1 MSGRAGMARLVCIHE
16 IELAEGADAVEFE
29 RLFTEGATQPELPGW
44 KTRLLQGDRG
54 ERAGKYA
61 ILFEIESPEARDR
74 YFPAEGQGSED
85 LDRFN
90 AENPA
95 AAEVWQRLQAFVADS
110 EVTTDYLVVVE

>member
-1 MSGRAGMARLVCIHE
+1 MARLVCIHE

-29 RLFTEGATQPELPGW
+29 RVFTDDATLPDLAGW
-44 KTRLLQGDRG
+44 KTRLLRGDRG

-61 ILFEIESPEARDR
+61 ILFEIESPENRNR

-85 LDRFN
+85 LNRYV

-95 AAEVWQRLQAFVADS
+95 AAEAWQRVQAFTTGS
-110 EVTTDYLVVVE
+110 EVVTDYLVVVE